1 MEFVTIL
8 YAELAG
14 AVDGADFA
22 ALREATGEHGGR
34 DLRPTGHGLMV
45 VFPSAVA
52 AVSCA
57 VAMQRR
63 VDALCVGLD
72 AGEPLREGDD
82 LFGAP
87 VLVAE
92 RLCEAAE
99 PGEILVTDTVARIAG
114 PRTREPIRAHGVLRL
129 RGLTDRV
136 AASRV
141 GWSEPTPPPAEPPVK
156 TIDVVVADDQRLVRA
171 GFRVILEDEP
181 DIRVVGEASDGR
193 LAVEVVRRTRPD
205 VVLMDIRMPELNGLE
220 AAERILA
227 ELDTAVL
234 MLTTFDSDEY
244 VYEALRIGA
253 SGFLLKDAPA
263 DRLLDAV
270 RVAAAGEALL
280 APSITRR
287 LISRFAG
294 AARPAPDAVPAPLAE
309 LTERELDVLRLVA
322 RGLSNGEIAA
332 ELVLGENTIKTH
344 VAHILRKLDLRDRVQ
359 AVVLAYECGLVMPEG
374 EASR

>member
-8 YAELAG
+8 C
-14 AVDGADFA
+14 VDAAREQIA
-22 ALREATGEHGGR
+22 ALREVAGEHGGR
-34 DLRPTGHGLMV
+34 DVRPTGHGLVV

-52 AVSCA
+52 AVRCA
-57 VAMQRR
+57 VAMQQR
-63 VDALCVGLD
+63 VEALCVGLD
-72 AGEPLREGDD
+72 AGEDLEG
-82 LFGAP
+82 LP

-92 RLCEAAE
+92 RLCDAAE
-99 PGEILVTDTVARIAG
+99 PGEILVSDVVARIAG
-114 PRTREPIRAHGVLRL
+114 PRTPEPIHAAGALRL
-129 RGLTDRV
+129 RGLADRV

-141 GWSEPTPPPAEPPVK
+141 GWREEGPRPAEAPAA

-181 DIRVVGEASDGR
+181 DIRVVGEAPDGR
-193 LAVEVVRRTRPD
+193 VAVDVVRRTRPD

-220 AAERILA
+220 AAERILS
-227 ELDTAVL
+227 EIDTAVL

-244 VYEALRIGA
+244 IYEALRIGA

-287 LISRFAG
+287 LIARFAH
-294 AARPAPDAVPAPLAE
+294 AARPDTVPAALAE
-309 LTERELDVLRLVA
+309 LTERELEVLRLVA

-344 VAHILRKLDLRDRVQ
+344 VAHVLRKLDLRDRVQ

-374 EASR
+374 EPGR